1 MAKTK
6 GAKIMAKTESTE
18 LGMNKTGIGTAPILS
33 KEMIESSRTG
43 PVSPTDSITPADLRA
58 EYIRE
63 GQIIGSVPPPT
74 SMKGIAKSAL
84 QALKGE
90 KATVLIDKLAERLA
104 FERTGT
110 RLYETLIQKA
120 QAINTERSATIEEL
134 ERISR
139 EELNHFH
146 LLWNCIERLGADPT
160 VETPSADVS
169 SVASQGIPKVLADPR
184 TTFAQCLEA
193 ILIAELVD
201 NDAWERL
208 IALAEGFNQSAMVDQ
223 FRIALNQEADHLA
236 FVRRSLTDGINRE
249 AGTT

>member
-1 MAKTK
+1 
-6 GAKIMAKTESTE
+6 MAKTESAE

-33 KEMIESSRTG
+33 KQMIESSRTG
-43 PVSPTDSITPADLRA
+43 PVSAGDSITPAELRA

-63 GQIIGSVPPPT
+63 GQVIGSVPPPT
-74 SMKGIAKSAL
+74 SMKGMAKSAL

-90 KATVLIDKLAERLA
+90 KATVLVDKLAERLA

-120 QAINTERSATIEEL
+120 QAIKTADRSVTVQEL
-134 ERISR
+134 ERICR

-146 LLWNCIERLGADPT
+146 LLWDCLERLGADPT

-169 SVASQGIPKVLADPR
+169 ALASQGIPKVLADPR
-184 TTFAQCLEA
+184 TTFGQCLEA

-208 IALAEGFNQSAMVDQ
+208 IALAQGFNQTDMVDQ
-223 FRIALNQEADHLA
+223 FRVALNQEADHLA
-236 FVRRSLTDGINRE
+236 FVRRCLTEEINRE
-249 AGTT
+249 AGTS

>member
-1 MAKTK
+1 V
-6 GAKIMAKTESTE
+6 AKTESAE

-33 KEMIESSRTG
+33 KEMIESSRSG
-43 PVSPTDSITPADLRA
+43 PVSARDSITPADLRA

-63 GQIIGSVPPPT
+63 GQSIGSVPPPT
-74 SMKGIAKSAL
+74 SMKGMAKSAL

-90 KATVLIDKLAERLA
+90 KATVLIDKLAQRLA

-110 RLYETLIQKA
+110 RLYETLIEKA
-120 QAINTERSATIEEL
+120 QAINTADRSAMVQEL
-134 ERISR
+134 EQICR

-146 LLWNCIERLGADPT
+146 LLWTCIERLGADPT

-169 SVASQGIPKVLADPR
+169 ALASQGIPKVLADPR
-184 TTFAQCLEA
+184 TTLGQCLEA

-208 IALAEGFNQSAMVDQ
+208 IALAHGFNQTDMVDQ
-223 FRIALNQEADHLA
+223 FRVALIQEADHLA
-236 FVRRSLTDGINRE
+236 FVRRCLTEEINRE

>member
-1 MAKTK
+1 
-6 GAKIMAKTESTE
+6 MAKTESAE
-18 LGMNKTGIGTAPILS
+18 MGMNKTGIGTAPILS

-43 PVSPTDSITPADLRA
+43 PVSPADSITAADFRA

-63 GQIIGSVPPPT
+63 GHVIGSVPPPT
-74 SMKGIAKSAL
+74 SMKGMAKSAL

-90 KATVLIDKLAERLA
+90 KATVLVDKLAERLA

-110 RLYETLIQKA
+110 RLYETLIHKA
-120 QAINTERSATIEEL
+120 RAIDTADSNATVQEL
-134 ERISR
+134 ERICR

-146 LLWNCIERLGADPT
+146 LLWDCIERLGADPT

-169 SVASQGIPKVLADPR
+169 ALASQGIPKVLSDPR
-184 TTFAQCLEA
+184 TTFGQCLEA

-208 IALAEGFNQSAMVDQ
+208 IALAQGFNQTDMVDQ
-223 FRIALNQEADHLA
+223 FRVALNQEADHLA
-236 FVRRSLTDGINRE
+236 FVRRCLTDEINRE
-249 AGTT
+249 AGTG